1 MTHDISIRAA
11 TIDDAESISQLVT
24 RLALEYIACELA
36 AEGANRL
43 LNSLSGESI
52 RSYLKAGYK
61 YYVAES
67 GSVLA
72 GVVATRDNRHL
83 YHLFVAQPFQR
94 RGLAR
99 RLWQVAQAPC
109 LAAGTREFTVNS
121 SRSAVAVYERFGFT
135 RQSESQDAGGVVSV
149 PMKLTIG

>member
-1 MTHDISIRAA
+1 MTHDISIRVA

-24 RLALEYIACELA
+24 ALAREYIACDLS
-36 AEGANRL
+36 AEGAIRL
-43 LNSLSGESI
+43 LNSLSAESI
-52 RSYLKAGYK
+52 RSYFEADYK

-67 GSVLA
+67 GSELA
-72 GVVATRDNRHL
+72 GVVATRDDRHL
-83 YHLFVAQPFQR
+83 YHLFVATPFQR

-121 SRSAVAVYERFGFT
+121 SRNAVAVYERFGFL
-135 RQSESQDAGGVVSV
+135 RQSESQDTGGVISV
-149 PMKLTIG
+149 PMTMTIG

>member
-1 MTHDISIRAA
+1 MIHDISIRAA

-24 RLALEYIACELA
+24 SLAREYIACELSP
-36 AEGANRL
+36 EGASRL
-43 LNSLSGESI
+43 LNSLSLESI
-52 RSYLKAGYK
+52 RNYFKSGYK

-83 YHLFVAQPFQR
+83 YHLFVAESFQR

-121 SRSAVAVYERFGFT
+121 SRNAVAVYERFGFI
-135 RQSESQDAGGVVSV
+135 RQSESQDTGGVVSV